1 MKISVQ
7 ECQRCYMKTKSNT
20 DIIEIQPCKNY
31 VFDRTYYDYT
41 LVEEWLMIC
50 DRTVFR
56 SAVQNVFFI
65 GYMIG
70 SIVFGIMADK
80 YGRRR
85 ILSVCLLLTSC
96 SGFICAFLPQKSKF
110 GFWPS
115 YVGYTL
121 GRFILACTTRGI
133 AIIGFVLA
141 TELVGPKNK
150 FLVAIII
157 QYCFALG
164 QLILV
169 AFAYFIR
176 EWRRLTYI
184 LSIFTIPFL
193 FLHFLLPESTRW
205 LLVKG
210 QYQQVE
216 KLLRKI
222 AKTNKRTFDKE
233 AFQRMKTEQE
243 KNTTNTAQKT
253 GILSLFQS
261 KVICIISINL
271 FFQWFVQN
279 LVYYGVSQNTGSW
292 GFDPYLSFTM
302 SACVEILAIMVL
314 HLILNRIG
322 RKIPYFTA
330 GFCFSIIALLTIP
343 VRNSPNQKI
352 LIFIMNVMLKFFAS
366 ASYGIIYIYS
376 NELFP
381 THLRSTGMGLCS
393 MIARIGAIL
402 GTTSNDMLARLW
414 INLPTVLYGIVSLVG
429 ALVVLM
435 LPETL
440 NKPLPQ
446 TIEDTEQ
453 MGLV

>member
-1 MKISVQ
+1 CNLVVVYTWSFAAATPSFRCKLHENDKIYDTNTLILFNQSQPDETYCKTHMKISVQ

-70 SIVFGIMADK
+70 SIVFGIMAD
-80 YGRRR
+80 
-85 ILSVCLLLTSC
+85 
-96 SGFICAFLPQKSKF
+96 
-110 GFWPS
+110 
-115 YVGYTL
+115 
-121 GRFILACTTRGI
+121 
-133 AIIGFVLA
+133 
-141 TELVGPKNK
+141 N
-150 FLVAIII
+150 
-157 QYCFALG
+157 
-164 QLILV
+164 
-169 AFAYFIR
+169 
-176 EWRRLTYI
+176 
-184 LSIFTIPFL
+184 
-193 FLHFLLPESTRW
+193 LLPESTRW

-453 MGLV
+453 MGLVW